1 MQRYKNYLK
10 KQFLRRELF
19 IPRRG
24 LFFPRR
30 GFLIPR
36 RGTGNNVTG
45 KSFWKVR

>member
-10 KQFLRRELF
+10 KQFLQRELF

-45 KSFWKVR
+45 KSFRKVR

>member
-24 LFFPRR
+24 LFCPRR

-45 KSFWKVR
+45 KSFRKVR

>member
-36 RGTGNNVTG
+36 RGTGTNVTG

>member
-24 LFFPRR
+24 LFIPRR

-36 RGTGNNVTG
+36 RGTGNNATG
-45 KSFWKVR
+45 KSFRKVR

>member
-24 LFFPRR
+24 FLIPRR

-36 RGTGNNVTG
+36 RGTGNSVAG
-45 KSFWKVR
+45 KSFRKVR

>member
-24 LFFPRR
+24 FLVPRR

-36 RGTGNNVTG
+36 RGNKNNVADNT
-45 KSFWKVR
+45 FLLTC

>member
-45 KSFWKVR
+45 KSFRKVR